1 MRTQLLDVV
10 DSDGIAEVARAMLAA
25 AQAGDTA
32 AARLVLSHAIG
43 PPLPAADPDRLDA
56 NELEALRSRP
66 NVLDRLA
73 LDPLT
78 PEPMSLFRENRD

>member
-43 PPLPAADPDRLDA
+43 PPLPADDPDRLDA
-56 NELEALRSRP
+56 NELEAFRSRP
-66 NVLDRLA
+66 NMLDR
-73 LDPLT
+73 LT
-78 PEPMSLFRENRD
+78 PEPMSLFREERD